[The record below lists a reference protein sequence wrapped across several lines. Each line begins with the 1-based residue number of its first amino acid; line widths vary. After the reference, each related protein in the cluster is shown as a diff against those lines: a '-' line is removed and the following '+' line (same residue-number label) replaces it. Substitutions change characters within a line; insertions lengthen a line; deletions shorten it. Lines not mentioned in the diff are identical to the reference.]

1 MAKRLAIV
9 YVKVKRMFQ
18 SLIAVNC
25 QTAFVTSKKGNAI
38 DLKIEAK
45 IVKNVCVC
53 VHLNLNRYS
62 RINGFCNN
70 LKHPNI
76 GIPNIPYERMLNA
89 VYEDGKFN
97 PK

>member
-18 SLIAVNC
+18 LLIAVNC

-53 VHLNLNRYS
+53 VF
-62 RINGFCNN
+62 I
-70 LKHPNI
+70 
-76 GIPNIPYERMLNA
+76 
-89 VYEDGKFN
+89 
-97 PK
+97 